1 MFNKGSGE
9 GVHCDWEVSEIER
22 SVTILSCKPDY
33 THIVA
38 TMRFLFKNNKKVML
52 QLNHGNFA

>member
-38 TMRFLFKNNKKVML
+38 TMRFLFKNNKK
-52 QLNHGNFA
+52 